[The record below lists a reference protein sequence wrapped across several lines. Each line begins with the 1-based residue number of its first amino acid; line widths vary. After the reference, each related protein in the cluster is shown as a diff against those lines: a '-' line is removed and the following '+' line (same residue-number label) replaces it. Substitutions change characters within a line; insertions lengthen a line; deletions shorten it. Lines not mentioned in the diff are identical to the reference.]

1 VNKEYIEKILLVI
14 SWGVL
19 LYFVLISINFSK
31 DASVNS
37 ALLFSTMLALL
48 WYTIETNKL
57 QKTSAEQVELTRKAL
72 DLSRIT
78 LSIELIHETFRNM
91 STVIDAFIG
100 DIDSLV
106 PLLKQRANFRVDDID
121 NYFEVLQ
128 KILQKKSDQNYLKK
142 QQSEFH
148 ELWEDLN
155 EKDSTEK
162 DQFILFLIEFK
173 KEMSVR
179 LVNIT

>member
-1 VNKEYIEKILLVI
+1 MIKEYIERIFLVI

-19 LYFVLISINFSK
+19 FYFILISFKFSK

-57 QKTSAEQVELTRKAL
+57 QKTSAEQVELTRKTL

-91 STVIDAFIG
+91 STVIDAFIA
-100 DIDSLV
+100 DINSPV
-106 PLLKQRANFRVDDID
+106 PLLTQRANFRVDDID

-128 KILQKKSDQNYLKK
+128 KILQKKSDQDFLKK

-155 EKDSTEK
+155 EKDATEK

-173 KEMSVR
+173 KEMLVR